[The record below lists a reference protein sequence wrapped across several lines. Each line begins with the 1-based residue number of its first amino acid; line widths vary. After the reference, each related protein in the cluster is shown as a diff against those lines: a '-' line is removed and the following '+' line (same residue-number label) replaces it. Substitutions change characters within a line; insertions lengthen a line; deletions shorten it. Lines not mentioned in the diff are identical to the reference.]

1 MEEIGY
7 NKLDTS
13 GYRSNSAGKGLDF
26 SLLINSE
33 NVSQQEAAKL
43 IVSQLREVG
52 IRITVRALP
61 YQQYVDALSSGS
73 FQLYL
78 AEVKINNNFDISQ
91 LILPGGSCAYGIPGT
106 ASDVTDTDETGDENG
121 DENSDENGEV
131 IYSNDLSEL
140 VRRYRNGTVTLSEVV
155 SAVGAQLPVIPLC
168 YRSGVLFYSN
178 DIGEIKAASADD
190 LFMSLEN

>member
-7 NKLDTS
+7 NKLDNS
-13 GYRSNSAGKGLDF
+13 GYRYNANGKSLEF

-52 IRITVRALP
+52 IRVTVRALA
-61 YQQYVDALSSGS
+61 YDDYLKALSAKS

-78 AEVKINNNFDISQ
+78 AEVKINNNFDLSE
-91 LILPGGSCAYGIPGT
+91 LVLPDGSCAYGIPASADSSEEDNTEDDNQST
-106 ASDVTDTDETGDENG
+106 AYG
-121 DENSDENGEV
+121 
-131 IYSNDLSEL
+131 NDLSEL
-140 VRRYRNGTVTLSEVV
+140 IKRYRGGTVSLSEVV
-155 SAVGAQLPVIPLC
+155 SAVGAQMPFIPVC

-178 DIGEIKAASADD
+178 EIGEITNASNDD